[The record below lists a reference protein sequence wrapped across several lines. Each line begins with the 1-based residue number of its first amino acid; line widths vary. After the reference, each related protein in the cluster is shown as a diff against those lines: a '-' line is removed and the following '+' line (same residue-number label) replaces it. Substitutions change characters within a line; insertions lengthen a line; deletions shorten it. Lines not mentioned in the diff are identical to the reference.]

1 MANAG
6 LAAGTGDIF
15 ILDLFQAT
23 KFICTACFALKVHVD
38 IPAELLAAM
47 GSIKISPPTCCS
59 LQALVGICTLAFSVR
74 LFSVIKY
81 ESVIHEFD
89 PYFNY
94 RVTQFLTKHGFYELW
109 NWFDDLTWYP
119 LGRVIGG
126 TVYPVSSQSFGWLH
140 PCTAGLADCMHS
152 LWKWL
157 DSFAP
162 AGQLH
167 A

>member
-1 MANAG
+1 M
-6 LAAGTGDIF
+6 
-15 ILDLFQAT
+15 
-23 KFICTACFALKVHVD
+23 
-38 IPAELLAAM
+38 
-47 GSIKISPPTCCS
+47 
-59 LQALVGICTLAFSVR
+59 GICTLAFSVR

-126 TVYPVSSQSFGWLH
+126 TVYPVSPQKFGCCLH
-140 PCTAGLADCMHS
+140 ACKAGLADCMHG
-152 LWKWL
+152 L
-157 DSFAP
+157 
-162 AGQLH
+162 
-167 A
+167 